1 MDSNFLFVGFL
12 HEPVTSPTIGTV
24 FPVRVFPVLGG
35 HTAPTLCTEGFLLN
49 AQRVEF
55 LERVPG
61 FMPEGQPESSNQRA
75 LCGAMKEPA
84 GP

>member
-1 MDSNFLFVGFL
+1 MFQ
-12 HEPVTSPTIGTV
+12 
-24 FPVRVFPVLGG
+24 VRVFPVLGG
-35 HTAPTLCTEGFLLN
+35 CTTQSLCTKGFFLN

-61 FMPEGQPESSNQRA
+61 FMAEGQPESSNQRV
-75 LCGAMKEPA
+75 LCGAMKELD